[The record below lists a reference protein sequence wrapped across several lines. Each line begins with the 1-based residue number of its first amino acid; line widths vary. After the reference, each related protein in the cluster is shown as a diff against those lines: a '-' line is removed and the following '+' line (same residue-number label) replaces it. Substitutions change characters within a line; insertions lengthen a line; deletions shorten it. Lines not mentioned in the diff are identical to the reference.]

1 MTAIANAFTAVTT
14 ADTHTG
20 DTVFSDVPGASIAD
34 TEFVD
39 GQKYLILVGCQSSLS
54 VSSSN
59 FRLQVLHGTTPF
71 ADSEYSV
78 QPNLAN
84 TRLPYLYFTVWTAV
98 AGEGIK
104 LQHKVDV
111 STATVSTDQVVLFAM
126 RLDADLT
133 ENTDWFYNENT
144 TSNPLGVAF
153 EDGAS
158 VTFTPGVA
166 SHLWLLLYRHQRTA
180 SAVTSQGESRADLSG
195 GTAGNWGLWSV
206 EGELAAN
213 DIHFSSFA
221 RAISL
226 PASAHTFKVQ
236 GRSETADIFTHLR
249 SAVFA
254 LDLGKFKDASQ
265 VFTATPVGYTTGTS
279 WADAIATLAHTKTV
293 SGDVLILAANI
304 DDLNANTTTATHRL
318 QVDNVDQPDTQTA
331 DIYPTAPA
339 NNDSTDQAG
348 FSIFTRA
355 AITANIQID
364 HDGHSNVATTP
375 TYSDRAL
382 VCFSM
387 ELAGGAPPPT
397 ADRATKSL
405 DGVALA
411 SGVLAVTGG

>member
-1 MTAIANAFTAVTT
+1 MTAIANAFAEQTTNQTRTGATTFANVSGAVI
-14 ADTHTG
+14 ASG
-20 DTVFSDVPGASIAD
+20 D
-34 TEFVD
+34 FVA
-39 GQKYLILVGCQSSLS
+39 GQKYLILVSCQSSLS
-54 VSSSN
+54 VSSAN
-59 FRLQVLHGTTPF
+59 FRLRVAHGGTAF

-84 TRLPYLYFTVWTAV
+84 TRMPYLYFTVWTAV
-98 AGEGIK
+98 ASEDIT
-104 LQHKVDV
+104 LQHATDV
-111 STATVSTDQVVLFAM
+111 AGNTVSTDQAVLFAM

-144 TSNPLGVAF
+144 TSNPLGVTF

-158 VTFTPGVA
+158 VAFTPAVA

-180 SAVTSQGESRADLSG
+180 SAATSQGESWADLSG
-195 GTAGNWGLWSV
+195 GTAANWGLWSV
-206 EGELAAN
+206 EGELTTS

-226 PASAHTFKVQ
+226 PASAHTFKAQ
-236 GRSETADIFTHLR
+236 GRSETADVFTHLR

-265 VFTATPVGYTTGTS
+265 VFTAGAVGYSTTS
-279 WADAIATLAHTKTV
+279 WASAVATLAHTKTV
-293 SGDVLILAANI
+293 NGNVLIITGNI
-304 DDLNANTTTATHRL
+304 DDLAANTTTATHRL
-318 QVDNVDQPDTQTA
+318 QVDNVDQPDTQTS
-331 DIYPTAPA
+331 DIYPTSPA

-348 FSIFTRA
+348 FAIFTREN
-355 AITANIQID
+355 ITANITID

-387 ELAGGAPPPT
+387 ELAAAAVAVEEGEWFPPVIHP
-397 ADRATKSL
+397 DNPEVVS
-405 DGVALA
+405 VY
-411 SGVLAVTGG
+411 